1 MKLLEDIDELL
12 AYLED
17 TAHGEEGKR
26 ITEMRYRIQAVING
40 PASASA
46 LEGEQLGNEGSAT
59 KPVRWDCKVC
69 GKSFDENYELY
80 DHYDTVHNKGAE
92 LL

>member
-26 ITEMRYRIQAVING
+26 ITEIMD
-40 PASASA
+40 
-46 LEGEQLGNEGSAT
+46 L
-59 KPVRWDCKVC
+59 WDRV
-69 GKSFDENYELY
+69 NRELQIVTI
-80 DHYDTVHNKGAE
+80 D
-92 LL
+92 